1 MKLGRINLIVGAV
14 GIILASVGGAVLGA
28 TYNDLYKEGYYM
40 IDLTRALLKAGH
52 SHGQPLAMY
61 NLIFALLI
69 GKVML
74 SDRSRKVA
82 SWAAA
87 LSMIMPIGLVL
98 RGLTGGAMT
107 FAPVALFGALCFIV
121 SAIFLVAGSR
131 V

>member
-1 MKLGRINLIVGAV
+1 MKFGRINLIVGAV
-14 GIILASVGGAVLGA
+14 GIILASAGGAVLGA